1 MADNIINIDEESIKE
16 KKESEIPESS
26 FPLKLDYS
34 IEEPEERV
42 KYVDDLLKKMPAE
55 QINQKYL
62 EIMSDYII
70 FAMDKKERREKKILT
85 DNRLVTVNKR
95 ETSFEGLVDKLE
107 NGEDGI
113 YGMLSENKNQILTPK
128 DSITQKDIDEIPELQ
143 ELRQLMDQLEKAEK
157 LATGKRKYNL
167 KKWLIQLHQDQ
178 YIIRNSYRQPIYS
191 FKKTKSEPLTANL
204 QGDIYI
210 SPEGEVIDTSLI
222 SLCDTKHVSELLCN
236 YSKIK
241 EDTWGHFNTDMYY
254 VMDELDDMIE
264 KALKENYPLYYS
276 LLIHKIDGCSNAE
289 IQELLDKEFNITYTP
304 EYISSLWRNKIPKL
318 IADKT
323 QETYLLWFYTY
334 KEKAKWKR
342 CSRCGQ
348 IKLAHNR
355 FFSKNS
361 TSKDGYYSICKACR
375 NKKV

>member
-1 MADNIINIDEESIKE
+1 M
-16 KKESEIPESS
+16 
-26 FPLKLDYS
+26 
-34 IEEPEERV
+34 
-42 KYVDDLLKKMPAE
+42 
-55 QINQKYL
+55 
-62 EIMSDYII
+62 
-70 FAMDKKERREKKILT
+70 
-85 DNRLVTVNKR
+85 
-95 ETSFEGLVDKLE
+95 
-107 NGEDGI
+107 
-113 YGMLSENKNQILTPK
+113 
-128 DSITQKDIDEIPELQ
+128 
-143 ELRQLMDQLEKAEK
+143 
-157 LATGKRKYNL
+157 
-167 KKWLIQLHQDQ
+167 
-178 YIIRNSYRQPIYS
+178 
-191 FKKTKSEPLTANL
+191 

-323 QETYLLWFYTY
+323 
-334 KEKAKWKR
+334 
-342 CSRCGQ
+342 
-348 IKLAHNR
+348 
-355 FFSKNS
+355 
-361 TSKDGYYSICKACR
+361 
-375 NKKV
+375 

>member
-1 MADNIINIDEESIKE
+1 MTDNINEIDEKSTGE
-16 KKESEIPESS
+16 KNNKSEIFSS

-42 KYVDDLLKKMPAE
+42 KYVNNILKQLPQEK
-55 QINQKYL
+55 INQRYL
-62 EIMSDYII
+62 EILSDYII
-70 FAMDKKERREKKILT
+70 FAMDKKEKKEKKILT
-85 DNRLVTVNKR
+85 ENRLVTVNKR

-128 DSITQKDIDEIPELQ
+128 DSITQKDIDEIPELR
-143 ELRQLMDQLEKAEK
+143 ELRQLMEQLEKAEK
-157 LATGKRKYNL
+157 LASGKRKYNL

-178 YIIRNSYRQPIYS
+178 YIIRNSYRCPIYS

-204 QGDIYI
+204 QGEIYI
-210 SPEGEVIDTSLI
+210 SPQGEVIDTSLI
-222 SLCDTKHVSELLCN
+222 SLCDVKHVSELLCN

-241 EDTWGHFNTDMYY
+241 EDVWGNFNTDMYY

-264 KALKENYPLYYS
+264 ASLKESYPLYYS

-289 IQELLDKEFNITYTP
+289 IQILLQEEFGITYTP

-375 NKKV
+375 NKKQ